1 MRKLLVVTMVPRVGD
16 YYRSELRDFFGEHLS
31 IDSMVSSDE
40 RLTRIREYDMVLIS
54 THALIENVRK
64 HVRENARILK
74 IVKNLNPMGV
84 GCLDEIPFGSE
95 ALVVNVGPK
104 TVSESIFLIYSY
116 GRTDLELHPYY
127 PGIKKYQELNY
138 IITPG
143 ETDIVPECGSN
154 TKVFDILNTTID
166 TRTFLEIISF
176 FDLDKRT
183 YLKKLLNRSGLPKA
197 EPGGMSLVIGER
209 FMLENVINALFENLN
224 EGVLIY
230 DEKGVVTSC
239 SESTSDLLNSLSENI
254 VGRRLSEIIPVKD
267 SAVFG
272 SALVEMIVKINRTAL
287 ICSITP
293 RVNLGAS
300 DYGIV
305 LLNRYSDEEMKI
317 YRLGKELIDQGH
329 IAKYRRENIIGSS
342 APMVR
347 LKAIATRMAKSGSN
361 VLITGESGTGKE
373 LFAHVIHNRSA
384 RARAQFV
391 AVNCSAIP
399 ENLLESEL
407 FGYDEGAFT
416 GARKGGKPGLFEA
429 ANGGT
434 LFLDEIGGMPLHLQN
449 RLLRV
454 LQEKQIMR
462 VGSSRII
469 NIDVRIIAAT
479 NIDLKRRMESGT
491 FRKDLFYRLSVLPI
505 AIPPLRERGNDVIEI
520 FRALAARSNITLT
533 LSRDVQEYFLRY
545 QWEGNIRELHN
556 SVEYFMNLDKSVI
569 EMDDLPEY
577 MRPQGT
583 PEPSPAEHREFGL
596 DDTILSIIHR
606 RSARRIP
613 TGRKTLSAELEK
625 RGVFIGEQAARNE
638 LIRMSRAGLVEI
650 RRGRGGTRLTV
661 LGKQRLG
668 RSEAVM
674 SNL

>member
-1 MRKLLVVTMVPRVGD
+1 
-16 YYRSELRDFFGEHLS
+16 
-31 IDSMVSSDE
+31 
-40 RLTRIREYDMVLIS
+40 
-54 THALIENVRK
+54 
-64 HVRENARILK
+64 
-74 IVKNLNPMGV
+74 
-84 GCLDEIPFGSE
+84 
-95 ALVVNVGPK
+95 
-104 TVSESIFLIYSY
+104 
-116 GRTDLELHPYY
+116 
-127 PGIKKYQELNY
+127 
-138 IITPG
+138 
-143 ETDIVPECGSN
+143 
-154 TKVFDILNTTID
+154 
-166 TRTFLEIISF
+166 
-176 FDLDKRT
+176 
-183 YLKKLLNRSGLPKA
+183 
-197 EPGGMSLVIGER
+197 
-209 FMLENVINALFENLN
+209 
-224 EGVLIY
+224 
-230 DEKGVVTSC
+230 
-239 SESTSDLLNSLSENI
+239 
-254 VGRRLSEIIPVKD
+254 
-267 SAVFG
+267 
-272 SALVEMIVKINRTAL
+272 
-287 ICSITP
+287 
-293 RVNLGAS
+293 
-300 DYGIV
+300 
-305 LLNRYSDEEMKI
+305 
-317 YRLGKELIDQGH
+317 
-329 IAKYRRENIIGSS
+329 
-342 APMVR
+342 MVR

-454 LQEKQIMR
+454 LQEKEIMR

-583 PEPSPAEHREFGL
+583 PEPSPAERREFGL

-606 RSARRIP
+606 RGVRRIP

-625 RGVFIGEQAARNE
+625 RGGVHR
-638 LIRMSRAGLVEI
+638 
-650 RRGRGGTRLTV
+650 
-661 LGKQRLG
+661 
-668 RSEAVM
+668 
-674 SNL
+674 